1 MQYITVE
8 DRVFIIPYGEIA
20 LVESQEVITLTIDT
34 QNTHNTK
41 KRDEVEDWWKATAGA
56 TAWRLLPA
64 SQWCTSRG
72 PPVLK
77 GCLARPEEDKSET
90 YTGHSGDA
98 KKK

>member
-1 MQYITVE
+1 MKSNSWSNS
-8 DRVFIIPYGEIA
+8 
-20 LVESQEVITLTIDT
+20 L
-34 QNTHNTK
+34 
-41 KRDEVEDWWKATAGA
+41 KAAPCVSVMY
-56 TAWRLLPA
+56 L
-64 SQWCTSRG
+64 SR

>member
-41 KRDEVEDWWKATAGA
+41 KRDEVED
-56 TAWRLLPA
+56 
-64 SQWCTSRG
+64 
-72 PPVLK
+72 
-77 GCLARPEEDKSET
+77 
-90 YTGHSGDA
+90 
-98 KKK
+98 